1 MVAWGERER
10 ECVCVR
16 LCVRMC
22 VCVCAASGGCT
33 TRPATPLPLLHTDN
47 PETRSFKSVAG
58 VVVVRA
64 GSSLAATV
72 FSVAVVVV
80 VVTTLL

>member
-1 MVAWGERER
+1 MVAWGRESV
-10 ECVCVR
+10 CVCAFV
-16 LCVRMC
+16 CAYVC

-80 VVTTLL
+80 VVTTLP